1 MKKLIRLTESD
12 LHRIIENSVRRVI
25 SEGRLNEKIDDSLL
39 DGVEYIDN
47 ATVRSIIE
55 KMIPASNRSMRGAEY
70 QPIRQLVMYFNPK
83 NGIAR
88 HGSLTDKQVAT
99 YILGGSFLGKNNQF
113 AIKNDYIDL
122 CKEDQALI
130 NTIYGTVRK
139 ETRRGVVNTKLQGA
153 ELIRQ
158 VGWHIQSILE
168 IVQRII
174 KKLQDGEVNNTFGHI
189 DGIKG
194 YESGKIKGLHQIVI
208 DAGISVSK
216 IQDVMDKLQELC
228 HNGYNP
234 LSYRTSGRR
243 W

>member
-130 NTIYGTVRK
+130 DTIYGTVRK

-158 VGWHIQSILE
+158 VGWHIQSILG

-174 KKLQDGEVNNTFGHI
+174 GKLKAGEVNNTFGHI

-216 IQDVMDKLQELC
+216 IQDVMDKLEELS
-228 HNGYNP
+228 HNGYDP

>member
-25 SEGRLNEKIDDSLL
+25 SEGRLNEKIEDSLL
-39 DGVEYIDN
+39 DGVEYIDDKS
-47 ATVRSIIE
+47 VRAIIE
-55 KMIPASNRSMRGAEY
+55 KMIPENNRSMRGAEY
-70 QPIRQLVMYFNPK
+70 QPIRQLVMYFNSK

-99 YILGGSFLGKNNQF
+99 YILGGSFLGKNNKF

-130 NTIYGTVRK
+130 KTIYGTVRK

-158 VGWHIQSILE
+158 VGWHIHSILK

-174 KKLQDGEVNNTFGHI
+174 RKLKDGEVNNTFGHI

-216 IQDVMDKLQELC
+216 IQDVMDKLEELS
-228 HNGYNP
+228 HNGYDP

>member
-1 MKKLIRLTESD
+1 MKKIIRLTESD

-25 SEGRLNEKIDDSLL
+25 SEGRLNEKIDDDLL

-55 KMIPASNRSMRGAEY
+55 KMIPASNRSMNGAEY

-83 NGIAR
+83 NGIAK
-88 HGSLTDKQVAT
+88 HGSSTDKQVAA
-99 YILGGSFLGKNNQF
+99 YILGGSFLGKKNKL
-113 AIKNDYIDL
+113 AIKNDYIEL

-130 NTIYGTVRK
+130 KTIYGTVRK
-139 ETRRGVVNTKLQGA
+139 ETRRGVVNTKLQGTD
-153 ELIRQ
+153 LIEQ
-158 VGWHIQSILE
+158 VGWHIQSILK

-174 KKLQDGEVNNTFGHI
+174 GKLKEDKIENYFGHI

-194 YESGKIKGLHQIVI
+194 YESGKIKGLSQIVF
-208 DAGISVSK
+208 DAGVSVSK
-216 IQDVMDKLQELC
+216 IQDVMNKLDELC
-228 HNGYNP
+228 HNGYDP
-234 LSYRTSGRR
+234 LSYNTRGRR

>member
-39 DGVEYIDN
+39 DGVEYIDDKS
-47 ATVRSIIE
+47 VRAIIE
-55 KMIPASNRSMRGAEY
+55 KMIPENNRSMRGAEY

-99 YILGGSFLGKNNQF
+99 YILGGSFLGKNNKF
-113 AIKNDYIDL
+113 AIKDEYIDL
-122 CKEDQALI
+122 CREDRALFD
-130 NTIYGTVRK
+130 TIYGTVRK
-139 ETRRGVVNTKLQGA
+139 ETRRGVVNTKLNGTD
-153 ELIRQ
+153 LIEQ
-158 VGWHIQSILE
+158 VGWHIHSILE

-174 KKLQDGEVNNTFGHI
+174 KKLQDGKVNNTFGHI

-194 YESGKIKGLHQIVI
+194 YESGKIKGLHQIVV
-208 DAGISVSK
+208 DAGISVSR

-228 HNGYNP
+228 HNGYDP
-234 LSYRTSGRR
+234 LSYNARGRR

>member
-55 KMIPASNRSMRGAEY
+55 KMIPASNRSMKGAEY

-99 YILGGSFLGKNNQF
+99 YILGGSFLGKNNKF

-130 NTIYGTVRK
+130 KTIYGTVRK

-158 VGWHIQSILE
+158 VGWHIQSILG

-174 KKLQDGEVNNTFGHI
+174 GKLKAGEVNNTFGHI

-216 IQDVMDKLQELC
+216 IQDVMDKLEELS
-228 HNGYNP
+228 HNGYDP

>member
-25 SEGRLNEKIDDSLL
+25 SEGRLNEKIDDNLL
-39 DGVEYIDN
+39 DGVEYIDDKS
-47 ATVRSIIE
+47 VRSIIE
-55 KMIPASNRSMRGAEY
+55 KMIPANNRSMKGAEY

-99 YILGGSFLGKNNQF
+99 YILGGSFLGKNNKF

-122 CKEDQALI
+122 CKEDQALFD
-130 NTIYGTVRK
+130 TIYGTVRK
-139 ETRRGVVNTKLQGA
+139 ETRRGVVNTKLQGTD
-153 ELIRQ
+153 LIEQ
-158 VGWHIQSILE
+158 VGWHIHSILK

-174 KKLQDGEVNNTFGHI
+174 GKLKAGEVNNTFGHI

-228 HNGYNP
+228 HNGYDP

>member
-39 DGVEYIDN
+39 NGVEYIDDKS
-47 ATVRSIIE
+47 VRAIIE
-55 KMIPASNRSMRGAEY
+55 KMIPENNRSMRGAEY

-99 YILGGSFLGKNNQF
+99 YILGGSFLGKNNKF
-113 AIKNDYIDL
+113 AIKDEYIDL
-122 CKEDQALI
+122 CREDRALFD
-130 NTIYGTVRK
+130 TIYGTVRK
-139 ETRRGVVNTKLQGA
+139 ETRRGVVNTKLNGTD
-153 ELIRQ
+153 LIEQ
-158 VGWHIQSILE
+158 VGWHIHSILE

-194 YESGKIKGLHQIVI
+194 YESGKIKGLHQIVV
-208 DAGISVSK
+208 DAGISVSR

-228 HNGYNP
+228 HNGYDP

>member
-39 DGVEYIDN
+39 DGVEYIDDKS
-47 ATVRSIIE
+47 VRAIIE
-55 KMIPASNRSMRGAEY
+55 KMIPENNRSMRGAEY

-99 YILGGSFLGKNNQF
+99 YILGGSFLGKNNKF
-113 AIKNDYIDL
+113 AIKDEYIDL
-122 CKEDQALI
+122 CREDRALFD
-130 NTIYGTVRK
+130 TIYGTVRK
-139 ETRRGVVNTKLQGA
+139 ETRRGVVNTKLNGTD
-153 ELIRQ
+153 LIEQ
-158 VGWHIQSILE
+158 VGWHIHSILE

-174 KKLQDGEVNNTFGHI
+174 KKLQDGKVNNTFGHI

-194 YESGKIKGLHQIVI
+194 YESGKIKGLHQIVV
-208 DAGISVSK
+208 DAGISVSR

-228 HNGYNP
+228 HNGYDP

>member
-47 ATVRSIIE
+47 KSVRAIIE
-55 KMIPASNRSMRGAEY
+55 KMIPENNMSMRGAEY

-99 YILGGSFLGKNNQF
+99 YILGGSFLGKNNKF
-113 AIKNDYIDL
+113 AIKDDYIDL
-122 CKEDQALI
+122 CREDQALI
-130 NTIYGTVRK
+130 DTIYGTVRM
-139 ETRRGVVNTKLQGA
+139 ETRRGVVNTKLNGTD
-153 ELIRQ
+153 LIEQ
-158 VGWHIQSILE
+158 VGWHIHSILE

-174 KKLQDGEVNNTFGHI
+174 GKLKAGEVNNTFGHI

-194 YESGKIKGLHQIVI
+194 YESGKIKGLHQIVV
-208 DAGISVSK
+208 DAGISVSR

-228 HNGYNP
+228 HNGYDP

>member
-25 SEGRLNEKIDDSLL
+25 SEGRLNEKIDDNLL
-39 DGVEYIDN
+39 DGVEYIDDKS
-47 ATVRSIIE
+47 VRSIIE
-55 KMIPASNRSMRGAEY
+55 KMIPASNRSMKGAEY

-99 YILGGSFLGKNNQF
+99 YILGGSFLGKNNKF
-113 AIKNDYIDL
+113 AIKNDYIEL
-122 CKEDQALI
+122 CKEDQALFD
-130 NTIYGTVRK
+130 TIYGTVRK

-158 VGWHIQSILE
+158 VGWHIQSILG

-174 KKLQDGEVNNTFGHI
+174 RKLKDGEVNNTFGHI

-216 IQDVMDKLQELC
+216 IQDVMDKLEELS
-228 HNGYNP
+228 HNGYDP